1 MTHLDPSL
9 SLFCPFS
16 NCHLQVAKKAGI
28 PVGSAKNVI
37 IWGNHSSAQFPDV
50 QHAQVYKN
58 SPAFDGHQRP
68 GLRQGPVDHSGQ
80 TELTSGDRPTKR
92 IGNHYV
98 EETVLSDV
106 CCQSGL

>member
-58 SPAFDGHQRP
+58 SPAFDASAAINDP
-68 GLRQGPVDHSGQ
+68 DYAKGQ
-80 TELTSGDRPTKR
+80 L
-92 IGNHYV
+92 I
-98 EETVLSDV
+98 TV
-106 CCQSGL
+106 GRRN